1 MFSYALFCVLSAFPQ
16 THAFGGDALNVNAWQ
31 TEKGKY
37 PSLEDFPESAY
48 DDIMS
53 RPNTAIAFSGGGSR
67 SYAATMGYLAGLT
80 ELGLMDNVRYISG
93 ISGGSWAT
101 AVYSYAQN
109 NVPDDVMLGPIVAP
123 ADIVYDELHLMDPYC
138 ARAYTNSCLGE
149 IAILAIKNDVPGVD
163 KLADGWAYGVQTEYL
178 DPVGITAGARW
189 SWNEASVA
197 DIKKRNPSLRDEK
210 FLLPA
215 NPKRPYM
222 ILGSAA
228 VGPADHAPYPTKAH
242 NFTMLE
248 FTPLYVGNGYTMD
261 VDYQDGNKLIHTDHI
276 HKPETLPIGGFVETF
291 GFGRSGDGKDSA
303 PKLGLKADAA
313 SGTLH
318 VPAPEKPL
326 DIQYAASASGY
337 APAAFFESSHVPGI
351 AENLGLHFTYW
362 SPSERITPKSSD
374 MLYTDGGCL
383 SDVMLMSFLQR
394 RVTNIVLF
402 LNKHTPMLPASDW
415 DVDVDEPSGDQ
426 IDDGFQAYFGVF
438 SPAANKITERSF
450 QIEKNQ
456 VFSTADYAPTVKA
469 MQAAQAAGKGVVY
482 SVNLTTVEN
491 SWWGVPAGFTT
502 EVTFV
507 YLSRLS
513 QWESQLSA
521 EMQAMVVPHEGDP
534 TDMSNTINDGIF
546 KGYPHYFTAGGLQ
559 THQQTNLL
567 ADMSGWVI
575 QQNKELFERILSK

>member
-1 MFSYALFCVLSAFPQ
+1 MLSTALFCVTLLSAFE
-16 THAFGGDALNVNAWQ
+16 HASAADVLNVNAWQ

-67 SYAATMGYLAGLT
+67 SYAATMGYLAGLN
-80 ELGLMDNVRYISG
+80 ELGLMENVRYISG

-101 AVYSYAQN
+101 SVYSYAQTD
-109 NVPDDVMLGPIVAP
+109 VPDDVMLGPIVAP
-123 ADIVYDELHLMDPYC
+123 SDIVYDQLHEMDPLC
-138 ARAYTNSCLGE
+138 VRAYTNSCIGE
-149 IAILAIKNDVPGVD
+149 IAIMAIKNDVPGVD

-178 DPVGITAGARW
+178 DPVGITAGAHW

-197 DIKKRNPSLRDEK
+197 DIKRRNPSLKDEK

-215 NPKRPYM
+215 KPTRPFM
-222 ILGSAA
+222 VLGSAA

-242 NFTMLE
+242 NFTMIEL
-248 FTPLYVGNGYTMD
+248 TPLYVGNAYSMD
-261 VDYQDGNKLIHTDHI
+261 VDYQDGNKLVHTEHI
-276 HKPETLPIGGFVETF
+276 HKPETLTIGGYVETF
-291 GFGRSGDGKDSA
+291 GFGRSGDAKGSA
-303 PKLGLKADAA
+303 PLVGLKDDETA
-313 SGTLH
+313 GTLR
-318 VPAPEKPL
+318 VPAPVKPL

-351 AENLGLHFTYW
+351 AETFGLHFSYW
-362 SPSERITPKSSD
+362 SPSERVAPKASD

-394 RVTNIVLF
+394 RVSNIVLF

-415 DVDVDEPSGDQ
+415 NVDVDEPSGDQ
-426 IDDGFQAYFGVF
+426 IDDGFQAYFGIVP
-438 SPAANKITERSF
+438 PAPNKIVERSF

-456 VFSTADYAPTVKA
+456 VFATEDFYPVVHA
-469 MQAAQAAGKGVVY
+469 MQAAQAEGRGVVH

-491 SWWGVPAGFTT
+491 AWWGIPAGFTA
-502 EVTFV
+502 EITFV

-513 QWESQLSA
+513 TWEAELSE
-521 EMQAMVVPHEGDP
+521 EMQSMVVPDKGDP
-534 TDMSNTINDGIF
+534 ADMSNTISHGVF

-575 QQNKELFERILSK
+575 QQNKELFKRILS